1 MFYYEKEIKTSN
13 SNCLEPSSEISV
25 QLWINTQLCTT
36 LYQQAY
42 CIPHIPKTCH
52 LKGTVH
58 PKDQNNILLLIP
70 WCYLSIYIVR
80 VWVVQL
86 KWCSTAMSLSRNHD
100 PVTQDKPQ
108 TLWWACRNYCLS
120 TKLHHADGSLH
131 LLMVERLALVTPQ
144 GGDINSV
151 LLGWRKQ
158 LLHEAAHNRVCGLS

>member
-1 MFYYEKEIKTSN
+1 MKFQSN
-13 SNCLEPSSEISV
+13 FGTTHSFVP
-25 QLWINTQLCTT
+25 LCTNRPT
-36 LYQQAY
+36 VS
-42 CIPHIPKTCH
+42 HIFQKLVT
-52 LKGTVH
+52 LKGQST
-58 PKDQNNILLLIP
+58 PKIKITY
-70 WCYLSIYIVR
+70 CCSYRGAIYP
-80 VWVVQL
+80 
-86 KWCSTAMSLSRNHD
+86 STLFGCEWYSWNDAQQQCLSRNHD